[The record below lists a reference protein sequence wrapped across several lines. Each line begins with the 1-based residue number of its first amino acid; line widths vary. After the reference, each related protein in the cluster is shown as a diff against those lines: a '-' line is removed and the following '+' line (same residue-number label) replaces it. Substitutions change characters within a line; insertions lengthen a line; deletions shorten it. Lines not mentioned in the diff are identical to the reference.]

1 MGGPGVNARNKMQAL
16 TRPSKQ
22 EGGAWLKLVKN
33 ETTFFS
39 LLVSNSSSSLKQSNS
54 VKQNYKNVTFFQNSP
69 LTLRLH
75 QQKCSVGKKNTV
87 LGTGLAGR
95 GCFEK
100 YIEV

>member
-54 VKQNYKNVTFFQNSP
+54 VKQNYKNVTFSELSSDSQTTP
-69 LTLRLH
+69 AEV
-75 QQKCSVGKKNTV
+75 QCGKEKHSARDRTCWK
-87 LGTGLAGR
+87 GL
-95 GCFEK
+95 F
-100 YIEV
+100 

>member
-54 VKQNYKNVTFFQNSP
+54 VKQNYKNVTFSELSSDSQ
-69 LTLRLH
+69 TIRAEV
-75 QQKCSVGKKNTV
+75 QCGKEKHSARDRTCWK
-87 LGTGLAGR
+87 GL
-95 GCFEK
+95 F
-100 YIEV
+100 

>member
-1 MGGPGVNARNKMQAL
+1 MVKTCEKLDHVLL
-16 TRPSKQ
+16 TVDEQQFFQSK
-22 EGGAWLKLVKN
+22 
-33 ETTFFS
+33 T
-39 LLVSNSSSSLKQSNS
+39 
-54 VKQNYKNVTFFQNSP
+54 VKQCQTELQEHDFFQNSS